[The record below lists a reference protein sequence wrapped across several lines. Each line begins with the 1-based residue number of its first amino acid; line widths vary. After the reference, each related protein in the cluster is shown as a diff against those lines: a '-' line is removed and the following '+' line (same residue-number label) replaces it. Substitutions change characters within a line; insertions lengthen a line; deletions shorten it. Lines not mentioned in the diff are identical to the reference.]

1 MPLRANLRHGLVL
14 PLLALG
20 LAGLAALGVSGQQT
34 ASYADAGEARQAL
47 AEARAQQ
54 AAASARADAL
64 EAQARASGEAAQ
76 RSAAEAAA
84 AAARIQQAEAA
95 AAAGQV
101 EVALIERQREALRAR
116 LAERQQP
123 LVRLTAALQRLA
135 RRPLLFA
142 LFRPGSVRDAMHL
155 RAILATMVPQVSQS
169 TAGLRAEL
177 DRARRL
183 AREAEASV
191 AALRREQAELATRRA
206 DLAALEARQRLA
218 ARQSAGDAD
227 REAERALALAEQA
240 RDLDSLAGTLGRAGA
255 LRDQLALLP
264 GPVLRPARPAESA
277 ALPGPAPAGERQGP
291 AAAPARPVP
300 AFLLPVQGRI
310 VAGFGAQLPG
320 APVSRGIGIGARSG
334 AQAVA
339 PGAGRIVFAGPY
351 AGYGQIAIIDH
362 GGGWTSLITGL
373 AQLGVRVGDQVLAG
387 SPLGT
392 AGMGR
397 PVVSMELRR
406 DGQPVNPLD
415 FGKF

>member
-1 MPLRANLRHGLVL
+1 MPLRANLSHGLVL

-20 LAGLAALGVSGQQT
+20 LAGLAALGVSAQQT

-47 AEARAQQ
+47 AEARGQQ

-183 AREAEASV
+183 ARQAEASV

-218 ARQSAGDAD
+218 ARQSADDAD

-277 ALPGPAPAGERQGP
+277 ALPGPAPAGE
-291 AAAPARPVP
+291 AALARPAP

>member
-20 LAGLAALGVSGQQT
+20 LAGLAALGVSAQQT

-277 ALPGPAPAGERQGP
+277 ALPGPAPAGE
-291 AAAPARPVP
+291 AAPARPAP

-397 PVVSMELRR
+397 PVVNMELRR

>member
-20 LAGLAALGVSGQQT
+20 LAGLAALGVSAQQT

-277 ALPGPAPAGERQGP
+277 ALPGPAPAGE
-291 AAAPARPVP
+291 AALARPAP

>member
-20 LAGLAALGVSGQQT
+20 LAGLAALGVSAQQT

-47 AEARAQQ
+47 AEARGQQ

-183 AREAEASV
+183 ARQAEASV

-277 ALPGPAPAGERQGP
+277 ALPGPAPAGE
-291 AAAPARPVP
+291 AAPARPAP

>member
-1 MPLRANLRHGLVL
+1 MQIRARHLFL
-14 PLLALG
+14 PLALLG
-20 LAGLAALGVSGQQT
+20 VAGLGALAVSAQQA
-34 ASYADAGEARQAL
+34 ASYADAGEARRAL

-54 AAASARADAL
+54 AAAAARAEGL
-64 EAQARASGEAAQ
+64 EAQARAAGQAAQ
-76 RSAAEAAA
+76 RSAAQSAA

-101 EVALIERQREALRAR
+101 EVELIERQRQALRAR

-155 RAILATMVPQVSQS
+155 RAVLATMVPEVGAR
-169 TAGLRAEL
+169 TASLRAEL

-183 AREAEASV
+183 RLQAEASV
-191 AALRREQAELATRRA
+191 AALRREQADLAARRTQ
-206 DLAALEARQRLA
+206 LAALEASQRMA
-218 ARQSAGDAD
+218 ARQTAGDAD

-240 RDLDSLAGTLGRAGA
+240 RDLDSLTLALGKAGA
-255 LRDQLALLP
+255 LRDQLVALP
-264 GPVLRPARPAESA
+264 GPILRPARP
-277 ALPGPAPAGERQGP
+277 GDV
-291 AAAPARPVP
+291 AAPTAPEPTATPDRPAP

-310 VAGFGAQLPG
+310 VAGFGAQAPG
-320 APVSRGIGIGARSG
+320 APVSRGIGIAARSG

-339 PGAGRIVFAGPY
+339 PAAGRIAFVGPY

-362 GGGWTSLITGL
+362 GGGWTSLVTGL

-392 AGMGR
+392 AGPGR
-397 PVVSMELRR
+397 PVVSIELRR
-406 DGQPVNPLD
+406 DGEPVNPLD
-415 FGKF
+415 FARF

>member
-1 MPLRANLRHGLVL
+1 MRPRLLIL
-14 PLLALG
+14 PLALIG
-20 LAGLAALGVSGQQT
+20 IAGLGALAVSAQHSAG
-34 ASYADAGEARQAL
+34 YADAGEARRAL

-54 AAASARADAL
+54 AAASARANAL
-64 EAQARASGEAAQ
+64 EAQARAAGEAAQ
-76 RSAAEAAA
+76 RSAAQSAA

-101 EVALIERQREALRAR
+101 EVALIERQRQALRAR
-116 LAERQQP
+116 LADRQQP

-155 RAILATMVPQVSQS
+155 RAVLATMVPEVSQR

-183 AREAEASV
+183 RLQAEASV
-191 AALRREQAELATRRA
+191 ATLRREQANLALRRTQ
-206 DLAALEARQRLA
+206 LAALEASQRMA
-218 ARQSAGDAD
+218 ARQTAGDAD

-240 RDLDSLAGTLGRAGA
+240 RDLDSLTLALGKAGA
-255 LRDQLALLP
+255 LRDQLAALP
-264 GPVLRPARPAESA
+264 GPILRPARP
-277 ALPGPAPAGERQGP
+277 GE
-291 AAAPARPVP
+291 AAAPTATEPTATPARPAP

-310 VAGFGAQLPG
+310 VAGFGAQAPG
-320 APVSRGIGIGARSG
+320 APVSRGIGIAARGG
-334 AQAVA
+334 AQAVSPA
-339 PGAGRIVFAGPY
+339 AGRVAFAGPY

-362 GGGWTSLITGL
+362 GGGWTSLVTGL

-392 AGMGR
+392 AGPAR
-397 PVVSMELRR
+397 PVVSIELRR
-406 DGQPVNPLD
+406 DGEPVNPLD
-415 FGKF
+415 FARF

>member
-20 LAGLAALGVSGQQT
+20 LAGLAALGVSAQQT

-177 DRARRL
+177 DRARRV
-183 AREAEASV
+183 V
-191 AALRREQAELATRRA
+191 AH
-206 DLAALEARQRLA
+206 
-218 ARQSAGDAD
+218 
-227 REAERALALAEQA
+227 
-240 RDLDSLAGTLGRAGA
+240 
-255 LRDQLALLP
+255 
-264 GPVLRPARPAESA
+264 
-277 ALPGPAPAGERQGP
+277 
-291 AAAPARPVP
+291 
-300 AFLLPVQGRI
+300 
-310 VAGFGAQLPG
+310 
-320 APVSRGIGIGARSG
+320 
-334 AQAVA
+334 
-339 PGAGRIVFAGPY
+339 AGRIQCELHEAGKRHEAIALDFRCDPC
-351 AGYGQIAIIDH
+351 AQACACRCRFLGDRQIAE
-362 GGGWTSLITGL
+362 
-373 AQLGVRVGDQVLAG
+373 VRRNRGKN
-387 SPLGT
+387 T
-392 AGMGR
+392 
-397 PVVSMELRR
+397 
-406 DGQPVNPLD
+406 
-415 FGKF
+415 FG

>member
-1 MPLRANLRHGLVL
+1 MQIRARHLFL
-14 PLLALG
+14 PLALLG
-20 LAGLAALGVSGQQT
+20 VAGLGALAVSAQQA
-34 ASYADAGEARQAL
+34 ASYADAGEARRAL

-54 AAASARADAL
+54 AAAAARAEGL
-64 EAQARASGEAAQ
+64 EAQARAAGQAAQ
-76 RSAAEAAA
+76 RSAAQSAA

-101 EVALIERQREALRAR
+101 EVELIERQRQALRAR

-155 RAILATMVPQVSQS
+155 RAVLATMVPEVGAR
-169 TAGLRAEL
+169 TASLRAEL

-183 AREAEASV
+183 RLQAEASV
-191 AALRREQAELATRRA
+191 AALRREQADLAARRTQ
-206 DLAALEARQRLA
+206 LAALEASQRMA
-218 ARQSAGDAD
+218 ARQTAGDAD

-240 RDLDSLAGTLGRAGA
+240 RDLDSLTLALGKAGTLRE
-255 LRDQLALLP
+255 QLAALP
-264 GPVLRPARPAESA
+264 GPILRPARPGDVA
-277 ALPGPAPAGERQGP
+277 APTAPEPTAT
-291 AAAPARPVP
+291 PARPAP

-310 VAGFGAQLPG
+310 VAGFGAQAPG
-320 APVSRGIGIGARSG
+320 APVSRGIGIAARSG

-339 PGAGRIVFAGPY
+339 PAAGRIAFAGPY

-362 GGGWTSLITGL
+362 GGGWTSLVTGL

-392 AGMGR
+392 AGPGR
-397 PVVSMELRR
+397 PVVSIELRR
-406 DGQPVNPLD
+406 DGEPVNPLD
-415 FGKF
+415 FARF

>member
-20 LAGLAALGVSGQQT
+20 LAGLAALGVSAQQT

-183 AREAEASV
+183 ARQAEASV

-277 ALPGPAPAGERQGP
+277 ALPGPAPAGE
-291 AAAPARPVP
+291 AALARPAP

>member
-20 LAGLAALGVSGQQT
+20 LAGLAALGVSAQQT

-183 AREAEASV
+183 ARQAEASV

-277 ALPGPAPAGERQGP
+277 ALPGPAPAGE
-291 AAAPARPVP
+291 AAPARPAP

>member
-1 MPLRANLRHGLVL
+1 MPLRANLSHGLVL

-20 LAGLAALGVSGQQT
+20 LAGLAALGVSAQQT

-183 AREAEASV
+183 ARQAEASV

-277 ALPGPAPAGERQGP
+277 ALPGPAPAGE
-291 AAAPARPVP
+291 AALARPAP

-320 APVSRGIGIGARSG
+320 APVSRGIDIGARSG

-351 AGYGQIAIIDH
+351 ASYGQIAIIDH

>member
-1 MPLRANLRHGLVL
+1 VRTRLLLL
-14 PLLALG
+14 PLALLG
-20 LAGLAALGVSGQQT
+20 LAGLGALAVSAQQA
-34 ASYADAGEARQAL
+34 ASYSDAGEARRAL

-54 AAASARADAL
+54 AAAAARADAL
-64 EAQARASGEAAQ
+64 EARARAAGEAAQ
-76 RSAAEAAA
+76 RSAAQSAA

-101 EVALIERQREALRAR
+101 EVELIESQRQALRAR
-116 LAERQQP
+116 LAQRQQP

-142 LFRPGSVRDAMHL
+142 LFRPGSVRDAMPL
-155 RAILATMVPQVSQS
+155 RAVLATMVPEVSAR

-183 AREAEASV
+183 RLQAEASV
-191 AALRREQAELATRRA
+191 AALRREQADLAARRTQ
-206 DLAALEARQRLA
+206 LAALEASQRLA
-218 ARQSAGDAD
+218 ARQTAGDAD

-240 RDLDSLAGTLGRAGA
+240 RDLDSLTLALGKSGA
-255 LRDQLALLP
+255 LRDQLAALP
-264 GPVLRPARPAESA
+264 GPILRPARPQDVT
-277 ALPGPAPAGERQGP
+277 APTAPEP
-291 AAAPARPVP
+291 TATPARPAP

-310 VAGFGAQLPG
+310 VAGFGAQTPG
-320 APVSRGIGIGARSG
+320 APVSRGIGIAARSG

-339 PGAGRIVFAGPY
+339 PAAGRVAFAGPY

-362 GGGWTSLITGL
+362 GGGWTSLVTGL

-392 AGMGR
+392 AGPGR
-397 PVVSMELRR
+397 PVVSIELRR
-406 DGQPVNPLD
+406 DGEPVNPLD
-415 FGKF
+415 FAKF

>member
-1 MPLRANLRHGLVL
+1 MPLRANLSHGLVL

-20 LAGLAALGVSGQQT
+20 LAGLAALGVSAQQT

-47 AEARAQQ
+47 AEARGQQ

-183 AREAEASV
+183 ARQAEASV

-277 ALPGPAPAGERQGP
+277 ALPGPAPAGE
-291 AAAPARPVP
+291 AALARPAP

>member
-1 MPLRANLRHGLVL
+1 MPLRANLSHGLVL

-20 LAGLAALGVSGQQT
+20 LAGLAALGVSAQQT

-183 AREAEASV
+183 ARQAEASV

-277 ALPGPAPAGERQGP
+277 ALPGPAPAGE
-291 AAAPARPVP
+291 AALARPAP

>member
-20 LAGLAALGVSGQQT
+20 LAGLAALGVSAQQT

-155 RAILATMVPQVSQS
+155 RAVLATMVPQVSQS

-183 AREAEASV
+183 ARQAEASV

-277 ALPGPAPAGERQGP
+277 ALPGPAPAGE
-291 AAAPARPVP
+291 AALARPAP

>member
-1 MPLRANLRHGLVL
+1 MRTRLLLL
-14 PLLALG
+14 PLALLG
-20 LAGLAALGVSGQQT
+20 LAGLGALAVSAQQA
-34 ASYADAGEARQAL
+34 ASYSDAGEARRAL

-54 AAASARADAL
+54 AAAAARADAL
-64 EAQARASGEAAQ
+64 EARARAAGEAAQ
-76 RSAAEAAA
+76 RSAAQSAA

-101 EVALIERQREALRAR
+101 EVELIESQRQALRAR
-116 LAERQQP
+116 LAQRQQP

-155 RAILATMVPQVSQS
+155 RAVLATMVPEVSAR

-183 AREAEASV
+183 RLQAEASV
-191 AALRREQAELATRRA
+191 AALRREQADLAARRTQ
-206 DLAALEARQRLA
+206 LAALEASQRLA
-218 ARQSAGDAD
+218 ARQTAGDAD

-240 RDLDSLAGTLGRAGA
+240 RDLDSLTLALGKSGA
-255 LRDQLALLP
+255 LRDQLAALP
-264 GPVLRPARPAESA
+264 GPILRPARPQDVT
-277 ALPGPAPAGERQGP
+277 APTAPEP
-291 AAAPARPVP
+291 TATPARPAP

-310 VAGFGAQLPG
+310 VAGFGAQTPG
-320 APVSRGIGIGARSG
+320 APVSRGIGIAARSG

-339 PGAGRIVFAGPY
+339 PAAGRVAFAGPY

-362 GGGWTSLITGL
+362 GGGWTSLVTGL

-392 AGMGR
+392 AGPGR
-397 PVVSMELRR
+397 PVVSIELRR
-406 DGQPVNPLD
+406 DGEPVNPLD
-415 FGKF
+415 FAKF